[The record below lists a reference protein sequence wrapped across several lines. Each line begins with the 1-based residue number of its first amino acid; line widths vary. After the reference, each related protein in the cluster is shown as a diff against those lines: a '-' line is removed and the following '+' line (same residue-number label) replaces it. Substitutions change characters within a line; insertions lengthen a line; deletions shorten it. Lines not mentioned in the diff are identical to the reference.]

1 MTYRKLRARAV
12 AHWGLVTVISTLV
25 PLGVVGGGGGATI
38 DCPHI
43 HRSACVCVRV
53 LFENR
58 HDYLRDARSNGIS
71 LSFGSPEIEH
81 FKSQV
86 NTVSFRFKY
95 HNKRNRTKGHTHA
108 QTNARRT
115 CVHVCCRPLVCPL
128 CPTECARARPRTSAK
143 RIGTRKSVYIYCD
156 VVRVCVCVCMCARA
170 E

>member
-1 MTYRKLRARAV
+1 MRA
-12 AHWGLVTVISTLV
+12 
-25 PLGVVGGGGGATI
+25 
-38 DCPHI
+38 
-43 HRSACVCVRV
+43 CVRV

-58 HDYLRDARSNGIS
+58 HDYLRDALSNGIS

-108 QTNARRT
+108 QTHARRT

-156 VVRVCVCVCMCARA
+156 VVRVCVSLRVCTSRMTRILSGFMCYPACNVLSHCLCVRVFVLTIFGDTTEWAPARGA
-170 E
+170 SM